1 LPAPVPPPATAPRAL
16 LAHPQ
21 SAIHNPQFVE
31 WLIVAGLV
39 GLAVILR
46 VWDLQG
52 WPFAIHP
59 DEILI
64 GRTALDAY
72 GGGHA
77 APFFGTLWENA
88 DLPAPWFL
96 GVALSLKLGGITLA
110 ALRLPGAVIGAATAL
125 PLYGLIR
132 GTWGRAAAIAGTAIY
147 AVSAGSIH
155 YSRVTLNNIATPFFW
170 AVCFFFLLRGLRTR
184 RPLDWV
190 LAGLAGGL
198 GEYTYYG
205 HRLLPFVIG
214 ALLVYLLVVHGRQ
227 GWRTLGQFGLLGLG
241 YLAAFGPLLAYF
253 VAVRPDLY
261 FGRGTRMLLW
271 DHIPRDA
278 GDWQVM
284 WNTLWP
290 LLVKNLLAV
299 NTIPSIDG
307 VYWSP
312 LLLAGEAALLALGV
326 ALLAWQWRHPA
337 AFVLL
342 TAGAGVLL
350 VGGTLTRGT
359 GAGPP
364 FLAHWTPAFPVIYA
378 ALAAPVGAWVG
389 SWATVPRRWRIGGPV
404 LAGVLLLAVGG
415 LNLQFYYQAYAL
427 GRPPSLPRTA
437 AARWAAALGPA
448 YRVYTVGKTWQPY
461 DPELVGY
468 LVPGQTGAALLDP
481 AHDLPLPPAP
491 GRGLAFAFFRDN
503 AQYRPL
509 VEQLYPGGTAG
520 TVSADDGTVYFSTY
534 VLPP

>member
-1 LPAPVPPPATAPRAL
+1 
-16 LAHPQ
+16 
-21 SAIHNPQFVE
+21 
-31 WLIVAGLV
+31 
-39 GLAVILR
+39 
-46 VWDLQG
+46 
-52 WPFAIHP
+52 
-59 DEILI
+59 
-64 GRTALDAY
+64 
-72 GGGHA
+72 
-77 APFFGTLWENA
+77 
-88 DLPAPWFL
+88 
-96 GVALSLKLGGITLA
+96 
-110 ALRLPGAVIGAATAL
+110 
-125 PLYGLIR
+125 
-132 GTWGRAAAIAGTAIY
+132 
-147 AVSAGSIH
+147 
-155 YSRVTLNNIATPFFW
+155 
-170 AVCFFFLLRGLRTR
+170 
-184 RPLDWV
+184 
-190 LAGLAGGL
+190 
-198 GEYTYYG
+198 
-205 HRLLPFVIG
+205 
-214 ALLVYLLVVHGRQ
+214 
-227 GWRTLGQFGLLGLG
+227 
-241 YLAAFGPLLAYF
+241 
-253 VAVRPDLY
+253 
-261 FGRGTRMLLW
+261 MLLW

-342 TAGAGVLL
+342 VAGAGVLI

-415 LNLQFYYQAYAL
+415 LNLQFYYQVYAL
-427 GRPPSLPRTA
+427 GRPPSLTRTA

-491 GRGLAFAFFRDN
+491 GLGLAFAFFRDN